1 MCINGVVFDPRKIK
15 LTNEAY
21 NYIKETIESIK
32 SIYLKREEANLVDAV
47 LIDAEDSIAEH
58 KHKVQQG
65 RHIISELDAMMS
77 TLTAYR
83 IQDSEVRE

>member
-1 MCINGVVFDPRKIK
+1 MCINGVAFDSRKIE

-21 NYIKETIESIK
+21 NYLKETIESIK
-32 SIYLKREEANLVDAV
+32 SIYLKREEADLVDAV

-77 TLTAYR
+77 TLAAYR
-83 IQDSEVRE
+83 VQDPEV